1 MFLYTLDFKKISSD
15 MPASLVVEFMNSTI
29 NHYDKIVQNYS
40 RIFKVETKADG
51 SFLFSFYALYVGN
64 ILSFILILRK
74 FSSVSNSR

>member
-1 MFLYTLDFKKISSD
+1 MFLYTMDFKKISSD

-51 SFLFSFYALYVGN
+51 LFLFFVLLFYLN
-64 ILSFILILRK
+64 PIESIFIL
-74 FSSVSNSR
+74 

>member
-1 MFLYTLDFKKISSD
+1 MDFKKISSD

-51 SFLFSFYALYVGN
+51 LFIYSYFVLIESSNLFLSCDMS
-64 ILSFILILRK
+64 ISCLI
-74 FSSVSNSR
+74 